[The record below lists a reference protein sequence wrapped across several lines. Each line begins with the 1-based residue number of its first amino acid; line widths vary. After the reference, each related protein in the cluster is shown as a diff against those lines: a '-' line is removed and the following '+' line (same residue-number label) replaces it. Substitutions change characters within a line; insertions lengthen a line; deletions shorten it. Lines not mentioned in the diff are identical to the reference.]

1 MSYIELQI
9 IKEPAKMAQDVSS
22 LRTKKK
28 PEYDVAFSETYLKQ
42 TMICLVIKLALQNLI
57 GTAQHMR
64 WRISL

>member
-28 PEYDVAFSETYLKQ
+28 PEYDATFSETYLKQ

-57 GTAQHMR
+57 GTVQHMR